1 MRKSRLVIAA
11 LFMLTIQLV
20 KANTIDP
27 TINERLRVEIAKLM
41 SDVKW
46 EDSKKFNISFIVT
59 KNNEI
64 VVTST
69 SDASIDEEVKALL
82 NYKKLDITGIT
93 PNEIFVLPVTIV
105 K

>member
-11 LFMLTIQLV
+11 LFMMTIQLV

-69 SDASIDEEVKALL
+69 SDATVDEEVKALL

>member
-27 TINERLRVEIAKLM
+27 TINEKLRAEIAKLM
-41 SDVKW
+41 SDAKW
-46 EDSKKFNISFIVT
+46 EDSKKFNISFIIT

-69 SDASIDEEVKALL
+69 SDASVDEEVKALL
-82 NYKKLDITGIT
+82 NYKKLDVAGVT

>member
-11 LFMLTIQLV
+11 LFMMTIQLV

-27 TINERLRVEIAKLM
+27 TINEKLRVEIAKLM

-46 EDSKKFNISFIVT
+46 EDSKKFSISFIVT

-69 SDASIDEEVKALL
+69 SDASVDDEVKALL

-93 PNEIFVLPVTIV
+93 PNELFVLPVTIV